1 MVKSRTGSLTHT
13 AHATMPNQSA
23 FGRGARVLATFAAPA
38 DLSVPSA
45 PQRASCSL
53 GTTSPTSATFRATSC
68 AAMGG
73 ASRAPGSA
81 TGCPTVLTRA
91 TRRNAVSVGPC
102 GAGTGVGQGAG
113 ARGRGCWGA
122 GAAEEAPSVTPCGG
136 RGAAGQQSCPLLT
149 QARPQR
155 SMACA
160 ETGVLVGME
169 PQLWESRGP
178 LHQSLL
184 TLTLRDCHCLHF
196 AHEESEPQ
204 RLCSCCNIYQPRS
217 SRPGLEP
224 RAA

>member
-68 AAMGG
+68 AATGG

-91 TRRNAVSVGPC
+91 TRRNAVSAGPC
-102 GAGTGVGQGAG
+102 GAGTGVLGRRGGGGGTIRHTLRGAG
-113 ARGRGCWGA
+113 GRWPA
-122 GAAEEAPSVTPCGG
+122 VLPSTPKLVL
-136 RGAAGQQSCPLLT
+136 RGAWPVQKQGSWWGWSHSCG
-149 QARPQR
+149 R
-155 SMACA
+155 A
-160 ETGVLVGME
+160 EDPST
-169 PQLWESRGP
+169 
-178 LHQSLL
+178 SL
-184 TLTLRDCHCLHF
+184 
-196 AHEESEPQ
+196 S
-204 RLCSCCNIYQPRS
+204 
-217 SRPGLEP
+217 
-224 RAA
+224 